1 MEILELAIVCYE
13 LELTIYIIAMQVPRV
28 QQHKYKNVCTGHV
41 WKDQSSHVRE
51 PRTVLDSG
59 FHARDS
65 FRIPGIESRSMS
77 VELGFRV
84 PIFSDIRGSKPRIPV
99 PRAKL

>member
-1 MEILELAIVCYE
+1 MEGEALFL
-13 LELTIYIIAMQVPRV
+13 LLGL
-28 QQHKYKNVCTGHV
+28 KLKND
-41 WKDQSSHVRE
+41 KSFHVRE

-99 PRAKL
+99 PRANL